1 MVEDQVLKAWFMR
14 EIFPLEAPLTRFL
27 HRNWRNSCDIADLR
41 QDVYARVYDGARNS
55 LPLSPKA
62 FLFTTARN
70 HLINCAR
77 RRRIVSIE
85 PVADL
90 DALNVLVDE
99 MTADRH
105 IVARDELRL
114 LQAGLNVLPPRCRE
128 VVMLRKIEGLSQ
140 REVAERMGVTVATVE
155 RQMVHGMRAL
165 VDFMLGGSGKIR
177 RTDGRALPVLAGE

>member
-1 MVEDQVLKAWFMR
+1 MVEEAVLKAWFMR

-27 HRNWRNSCDIADLR
+27 QRNWRNPCDIADLR
-41 QDVYARVYDGARNS
+41 QDVYARVYDGARTG
-55 LPLSPKA
+55 LPLAPKA

-90 DALNVLVDE
+90 EALNVLVDD

-155 RQMVHGMRAL
+155 RQMVYGMRAL
-165 VDFMLGGSGKIR
+165 VDFMLGGSGKICR
-177 RTDGRALPVLAGE
+177 ADGRALPVLAGE

>member
-1 MVEDQVLKAWFMR
+1 MLEERVLKAWFMR

-27 HRNWRNSCDIADLR
+27 RRNWRNQSDIPDLR
-41 QDVYARVYDGARNS
+41 QEVYARVYDGARNA
-55 LPLSPKA
+55 LPLRSKA

-90 DALNVLVDE
+90 DALNVLVDD

-105 IVARDELRL
+105 TVARDQLRL
-114 LQAGLNVLPPRCRE
+114 LQAGLNGLPPRCRE

-140 REVAERMGVTVATVE
+140 REVALRMGVTVATVE

-177 RTDGRALPVLAGE
+177 RSDGRALPVLAGE